1 MKAKLFFC
9 IVATATLSTVALANQ
24 IGPTPNM
31 VEITS
36 NIGHKING
44 YKYLCMEQQGNL
56 HDLEDKFNSFF
67 AELGFT
73 IITPDDEE
81 ELSEEERLYVLYG
94 SYVYNTVPNGLDN
107 MTLTLRNSNGKIVFS
122 STKEAACF
130 VSVKRCANK
139 ASDKIIN
146 QIKDLNYS
154 FDPTLVQNKK
164 KTEIDAPKD
173 TEKEEMIKMA
183 RDMKADGMSVDKIIK
198 YTGLTEEEVNKL

>member
-1 MKAKLFFC
+1 
-9 IVATATLSTVALANQ
+9 
-24 IGPTPNM
+24 
-31 VEITS
+31 
-36 NIGHKING
+36 
-44 YKYLCMEQQGNL
+44 MEQQGNL

>member
-1 MKAKLFFC
+1 MIRKGICC
-9 IVATATLSTVALANQ
+9 IIAVATLSTVALAHQ
-24 IGPTPNM
+24 SEPTPNM
-31 VEITS
+31 VEATS
-36 NIGHKING
+36 NVGHKING

-81 ELSEEERLYVLYG
+81 ELNEEERLYVLYG

-107 MTLTLRNSNGKIVFS
+107 MTLTLRNSNGKIIFS

-146 QIKDLNYS
+146 QIKGLNYT

-164 KTEIDAPKD
+164 KTETDASKD
-173 TEKEEMIKMA
+173 SEKEEMIKMA
-183 RDMKADGMSVDKIIK
+183 RDMKADGMSVEKIIK
-198 YTGLTEEEVNKL
+198 YTGLTEEEINKL

>member
-1 MKAKLFFC
+1 MKKKVICC
-9 IVATATLSTVALANQ
+9 IIAAATLSTVALANQ
-24 IGPTPNM
+24 IEPTPIM
-31 VEITS
+31 VEATS
-36 NIGHKING
+36 NVGHKING

-94 SYVYNTVPNGLDN
+94 SYVYNTVPDGLDN
-107 MTLTLRNSNGKIVFS
+107 MTLTLRNSNGKIIFS

-130 VSVKRCANK
+130 ISVKRCANK

-146 QIKDLNYS
+146 QIRSLNYS

-164 KTEIDAPKD
+164 NDETNASRDP
-173 TEKEEMIKMA
+173 EKEEKIKMA
-183 RDMKADGMSVDKIIK
+183 RDMKADGMSVEMIIK
-198 YTGLTEEEVNKL
+198 YTGLTEEEINKL

>member
-9 IVATATLSTVALANQ
+9 IVATATLSTMALANQ

-107 MTLTLRNSNGKIVFS
+107 MTLTLRNSNGKIIFS

-164 KTEIDAPKD
+164 KTETDASKD

-183 RDMKADGMSVDKIIK
+183 RDMKADGMSVEKIIK
-198 YTGLTEEEVNKL
+198 YTGLTEEEINKL